1 MKKNCIYIFVSLLS
15 IVLGLSSCSSQKQ
28 ELTGTYRDVCDETHY
43 LSFNED
49 GSFIDN
55 FLNTISEGKTSVSD
69 CYIYKINDSG
79 LITVI
84 DTTEYEGQDTLDEY
98 ELGWLYNDSIGIWLD
113 GTLPINETQT
123 SISCSLNGYG
133 FEFQFDSDNKTYRHT
148 TILESEI
155 MSTENGTYAV
165 EGNKIVCT
173 NEDGVIRTFIN
184 AEDKV
189 FSIDYIKE

>member
-1 MKKNCIYIFVSLLS
+1 MKRNCTFILIILLLT
-15 IVLGLSSCSSQKQ
+15 VLGLSSCSSQKQ
-28 ELTGTYRDVCDETHY
+28 ELTGKYRDICNETHY

-55 FLNTISEGKTSVSD
+55 FLTTISEGKTSVLD

-98 ELGWLYNDSIGIWLD
+98 ELGWLYNGSIGIWLD
-113 GTLPINETQT
+113 GMLPINEIQT
-123 SISCSLNGYG
+123 SISCSLNGYE
-133 FEFQFDSDNKTYRHT
+133 FEFHFDSNNKTYRHT
-148 TILESEI
+148 TILEGEI
-155 MSTENGTYAV
+155 MSTENGTYTV
-165 EGNKIVCT
+165 EDNEVVCT